1 MLQLQDKLVLI
12 NWTKVA
18 LFHQQHLRLHQT
30 RVKAHTTPI
39 QRICRWFLYI
49 IQTHS
54 LTGGGLVQVSALK
67 ELASSKTS
75 FVQQLKELEIKL
87 KTKDLSLKEQSF
99 SGSAKTTTF
108 AWYEVLLFLSL
119 FGSIFFSFSSCNG
132 QFYPKM
138 TNYSE
143 LKIALG

>member
-1 MLQLQDKLVLI
+1 MSKKDKFPTF
-12 NWTKVA
+12 N
-18 LFHQQHLRLHQT
+18 
-30 RVKAHTTPI
+30 
-39 QRICRWFLYI
+39 I
-49 IQTHS
+49 ITWCLCDRDS
-54 LTGGGLVQVSALK
+54 LCGPFDLSVK